1 MTKVLTNKSK
11 RYKALVEGFDQSK
24 SYKVEEA
31 VKIIKEKSKAKFVE
45 SIDVSFN
52 LNIDKS
58 KSDQTLRTTV
68 DLPHGNGKNIK
79 VAVIC
84 SNDKIDDAKASG
96 AEKVGSDD
104 LVESINSGKIDFD
117 ILVCSPDMMS
127 KVGKLGKV
135 LGPKGLM
142 PNPKYGTVSPN
153 IKKAV
158 EDIKKGKVE
167 IRCDKDGNLSL
178 SIGRA
183 NFEDKKIIE
192 NFKSVLEV
200 VEKEKPSGTKGHFIN
215 SVFISSSM
223 GPSAKLVIGGAN

>member
-1 MTKVLTNKSK
+1 MSKTKKSK
-11 RYKALVEGFDQSK
+11 RYKSLLKDLDQTK
-24 SYKVEEA
+24 SYKIDDA
-31 VKIIKEKSKAKFVE
+31 IKLVQERSKTKFIE
-45 SIDVSFN
+45 SIDLSLN

-68 DLPHGNGKNIK
+68 DLPHGNGKKIS

-84 SNDKIDDAKASG
+84 SNDKIDEAKSSG
-96 AEKVGSDD
+96 AEKVGSED
-104 LVESINSGKIDFD
+104 LVESISNGKIDFD
-117 ILVCSPDMMS
+117 ILVCTPDMMS

-142 PNPKYGTVSPN
+142 PNPKFGTVSPN

-183 NFEDKKIIE
+183 NFDIAKLVE
-192 NFKSVLEV
+192 NYKSVLEV
-200 VEKEKPSGTKGHFIN
+200 VEKEKPSGAKGNFIN
-215 SVFISSSM
+215 SSFVTSSM
-223 GPSAKLVIGGAN
+223 GPSAQVELSGV

>member
-1 MTKVLTNKSK
+1 MSKTKKSK
-11 RYKALVEGFDQSK
+11 RYKSLLKDLDQTK
-24 SYKVEEA
+24 SYKIDEA
-31 VKIIKEKSKAKFVE
+31 IKLVQDRSKTKFIE
-45 SIDVSFN
+45 SIDLSLN

-68 DLPHGNGKNIK
+68 DLPHGNGKKIS

-84 SNDKIDDAKASG
+84 SNDKIDEAKSSG
-96 AEKVGSDD
+96 AEKVGSED
-104 LVESINSGKIDFD
+104 LVDSISNGKIDFD
-117 ILVCSPDMMS
+117 ILVCTPDMMS

-142 PNPKYGTVSPN
+142 PNPKFGTVSPN

-183 NFEDKKIIE
+183 NFDIAKLVE
-192 NFKSVLEV
+192 NYKSVLEV
-200 VEKEKPSGTKGHFIN
+200 VEKEKPSGSKGNFIN
-215 SVFISSSM
+215 SSFVTSSM
-223 GPSAKLVIGGAN
+223 GPSAQVELSGV

>member
-1 MTKVLTNKSK
+1 MKSLEKKSK
-11 RYKALVEGFDQSK
+11 RFKSLLKDLDQSK
-24 SYKVEEA
+24 SYKIEEA
-31 VKIIKEKSKAKFVE
+31 VKLIKDRSKTKFVE
-45 SIDVSFN
+45 SIDLSLN
-52 LNIDKS
+52 LNIEKT

-68 DLPHGNGKNIK
+68 DLPHGNGKKIS

-84 SNDKIDDAKASG
+84 ANDKIDEAKSSG
-96 AEKVGSDD
+96 AEKVGSED
-104 LVESINSGKIDFD
+104 LVESINNGKIDFD
-117 ILVCSPDMMS
+117 ILVCTPDMMS

-142 PNPKYGTVSPN
+142 PNPKFGTVSPN

-183 NFEDKKIIE
+183 NFDDKKIIE
-192 NFKSVLEV
+192 NYKSVLEV
-200 VEKEKPSGTKGHFIN
+200 VEKEKPTGSKGNFIN
-215 SVFISSSM
+215 SAHVTSSM
-223 GPSAKLVIGGAN
+223 GPSTKVALGV